1 MKDLFNREI
10 DYLRV
15 SITERCN
22 LNCIYCG
29 KEDCL
34 KRNVELS
41 PEIIGK
47 LVSAFSRC
55 GIRKVRI
62 TGGEPLVRADVCDIV
77 RQIAAISGIETIGL
91 TTNGVLLE
99 QYAAPL
105 AKAGLHSVNISLD
118 STDGS
123 TYRHLTGAD
132 VLDRVLRGIEAAQA
146 AGLAPIK
153 LNAVLMKGVN
163 DDGAGDLITLA
174 KDEPIDVRF
183 IELMPF
189 SDMGEQKDRIVTGD
203 ELLERFPFL
212 RSLEAQEDAT
222 ARYYTADGFRG
233 RVGLI
238 SPISHRFCNQCRRI
252 RLLSDG
258 SAKPCLAFDTSFDL
272 LPYLDDEQAL
282 VARVQQIILEKPA
295 GHHFQDAAASHG
307 LNKTGG

>member
-1 MKDLFNREI
+1 MKDLFGREI

-29 KEDCL
+29 KEDCQ

-41 PEIIGK
+41 PQTIGRI
-47 LVSAFSRC
+47 VRAFSMS
-55 GIRKVRI
+55 GIKKVRV
-62 TGGEPLVRADVCDIV
+62 TGGEPLVRSDVCEIV
-77 RQIAAISGIETIGL
+77 QEISAVPGIEKIGL

-99 QYAAPL
+99 QFAVPL
-105 AKAGLHSVNISLD
+105 AKAGLQSVNISLD

-132 VLDRVLRGIEAAQA
+132 VLDRVLRGIEAAKE
-146 AGLAPIK
+146 AGLSPIK

-163 DDGAGDLITLA
+163 DDGAGDLIHLA
-174 KDEPIDVRF
+174 KENAIDVRF

-189 SDMGEQKDRIVTGD
+189 SDLGEQQDHIVTSD
-203 ELLERFPFL
+203 ELLARFPFL
-212 RSLEAQEDAT
+212 SLMPQQEDAT
-222 ARYYTADGFRG
+222 ARYYTAQGFRG

-238 SPISHRFCNQCRRI
+238 SPISHRFCDQCRRI

-258 SAKPCLAFDTSFDL
+258 SVKPCLAFDETFDL
-272 LPYLDDEQAL
+272 LPYLDHESAL
-282 VARVQQIILEKPA
+282 IERVKSIILSKPA
-295 GHHFQDAAASHG
+295 GHHFADAAASHG
-307 LNKTGG
+307 LNRTGG

>member
-1 MKDLFNREI
+1 MKDLFDREI

-29 KEDCL
+29 KEDCR
-34 KRNVELS
+34 KRSVEL
-41 PEIIGK
+41 PADVFGR
-47 LVSAFSRC
+47 LVRAFARC
-55 GIRKVRI
+55 GIKKVRI
-62 TGGEPLVRADVCDIV
+62 TGGEPLVRADVCSIV
-77 RQIAAISGIETIGL
+77 QQIAAVEGIETIGL

-99 QYAAPL
+99 QYAPAL
-105 AKAGLHSVNISLD
+105 AAAGLQSVNISLD

-132 VLDRVLRGIEAAQA
+132 VLDRVLRGISAAQR

-163 DDGAGDLITLA
+163 DDGAGDLIRLA
-174 KDEPIDVRF
+174 KDRPIDVRF

-189 SDMGEQKDRIVTGD
+189 SDMGEQRDRIVTGD
-203 ELLERFPFL
+203 ELLQRFPFL
-212 RSLEAQEDAT
+212 RPAQTQEDAT
-222 ARYYTADGFRG
+222 ARYYTAEGFCG

-238 SPISHRFCNQCRRI
+238 SPISHRFCNRCRRI

-258 SAKPCLAFDTSFDL
+258 SVKPCLAFDTAFDL
-272 LPYLDDEQAL
+272 LPYLENEAAL
-282 VARVQQIILEKPA
+282 ISRIRQIILEKPA
-295 GHHFQDAAASHG
+295 GHHFSDAAASHG
-307 LNKTGG
+307 LNRTGG